1 MDLFEKLTILSDAAK
16 YDVSCSSSGSSRA
29 NKGGMGNGHVSGIC
43 HSWSEDG
50 RCISLLKVLM
60 TNQCVFDCAYCLNRR
75 SNHVPRAAFSPDELV
90 DLTLEFYR
98 RNYIEGLFLSSG
110 IYPNIDETSERM
122 VQVAKKL
129 RERGFYGYI
138 HMKIIPGT
146 DAKLVAQLG
155 SYIDRG
161 SVNIE
166 LPSTRSLALLA
177 PQKTQKSIMGPMRQ
191 ISETLLDQEEG
202 RKGKKKT
209 FIPAG
214 QTTQMI
220 IGASGESDR
229 DILSLSELLY
239 QRQGL
244 KRVYFSAY
252 VPVNQT
258 SLVPAGPPP
267 LKREHRLYQGDFLL
281 RFYQFKAREIL
292 TDQEPNFDL
301 DLDPKASW
309 ALHHMDLFPMEIN
322 RASYE
327 ELLRIP
333 GIGPRYAR
341 RILQARRYS
350 ALTTDSLRSLN
361 ISVKRAKHFILAQGK
376 ALPGAGKNL
385 EDIRRDLV
393 GRDQGIQ
400 QMSFL
405 PWFFNMTGPPRDY

>member
-16 YDVSCSSSGSSRA
+16 YDASCSSSGSSRP
-29 NKGGMGNGHVSGIC
+29 NKGGMGNGHLSGIC

-50 RCISLLKVLM
+50 RCISLLKILM
-60 TNQCVFDCAYCLNRR
+60 TNRCVFDCEYCLNRR
-75 SNHVPRAAFSPDELV
+75 SNQVPRASFTPEEVV

-110 IYPNIDETSERM
+110 IYPSIDETSERM
-122 VQVAKKL
+122 IEVAKTL
-129 RERGFYGYI
+129 RERGFHGYI

-146 DAKLVAQLG
+146 DPSLVAKLG

-166 LPSTRSLALLA
+166 LPSTKSLALLA
-177 PQKTQKSIMGPMRQ
+177 PQKTKTAIMKPMMQ
-191 ISETLLDQEEG
+191 ITDTLLDKRETY
-202 RKGKKKT
+202 KGKKET

-229 DILSLSELLY
+229 DILRLSELLY
-239 QRQGL
+239 QRQKL

-252 VPVNQT
+252 VPVNKT
-258 SLVPAGPPP
+258 SLALLGPPP
-267 LKREHRLYQGDFLL
+267 LNREHRLYQGDFLL
-281 RFYQFKAREIL
+281 RYYQFTAGEIL
-292 TDQEPNFDL
+292 TSQEPNFDL
-301 DLDPKASW
+301 DLDPKANW
-309 ALHHMDLFPMEIN
+309 ALHHMDLFPMEVN

-333 GIGPRYAR
+333 GIGPKYAR
-341 RILQARRYS
+341 RILKARRYS
-350 ALTTDSLRSLN
+350 ALTRDSFSRLN
-361 ISVKRAKHFILAQGK
+361 ISTKRAKHFILAQGK
-376 ALPGAGKNL
+376 ALPGAGKTL
-385 EDIRRDLV
+385 EEIKSQLIGQDKA
-393 GRDQGIQ
+393 IQ

-405 PWFFNMTGPPRDY
+405 P

>member
-1 MDLFEKLTILSDAAK
+1 MRKIKTYVQKSFFLWYNRQKVRKMDLFEKLTILSDAAK

-60 TNQCVFDCAYCLNRR
+60 TNHCVFDCTYCLNRR

-155 SYIDRG
+155 SYIDRA

-202 RKGKKKT
+202 RKGKKKPRIKKVKLKA
-209 FIPAG
+209 FG
-214 QTTQMI
+214 
-220 IGASGESDR
+220 
-229 DILSLSELLY
+229 DIMAHMVQIQY
-239 QRQGL
+239 AQNKG
-244 KRVYFSAY
+244 
-252 VPVNQT
+252 
-258 SLVPAGPPP
+258 G
-267 LKREHRLYQGDFLL
+267 GD
-281 RFYQFKAREIL
+281 Y
-292 TDQEPNFDL
+292 
-301 DLDPKASW
+301 
-309 ALHHMDLFPMEIN
+309 
-322 RASYE
+322 
-327 ELLRIP
+327 
-333 GIGPRYAR
+333 
-341 RILQARRYS
+341 
-350 ALTTDSLRSLN
+350 
-361 ISVKRAKHFILAQGK
+361 
-376 ALPGAGKNL
+376 
-385 EDIRRDLV
+385 DLV
-393 GRDQGIQ
+393 ENKL
-400 QMSFL
+400 S
-405 PWFFNMTGPPRDY
+405 NY